1 MKKYLPV
8 GTNVEI
14 IYHGNDKYK
23 RNLAEV
29 FVNGESIAKTML
41 KNGYGWVYRGGIEPS
56 NYRELLEIENSLKN
70 SNIGLWA
77 SHTCGGER
85 KKATE
90 TSISTLSTNTN
101 TTSNTTTNTTNNNSQ
116 NFPQKTSY
124 KSQNGKDCG
133 DMIKGNI
140 NSSWEKIY
148 HSKWQRDYEKTEA
161 EYCFATS
168 FEAEQA
174 GYRAAKR

>member
-8 GTNVEI
+8 NTNVEI

-23 RNLAEV
+23 RDLAEV

-90 TSISTLSTNTN
+90 TSISTSPTD
-101 TTSNTTTNTTNNNSQ
+101 TTNNNSQ

-140 NSSWEKIY
+140 NSS
-148 HSKWQRDYEKTEA
+148 
-161 EYCFATS
+161 
-168 FEAEQA
+168 
-174 GYRAAKR
+174 

>member
-23 RNLAEV
+23 RDLAEV

-41 KNGYGWVYRGGIEPS
+41 KNGYGWVYRGEIEPS

-90 TSISTLSTNTN
+90 TSISTLPTNTN
-101 TTSNTTTNTTNNNSQ
+101 TTFNTTTNTTNNNSQ

-140 NSSWEKIY
+140 NSS
-148 HSKWQRDYEKTEA
+148 
-161 EYCFATS
+161 
-168 FEAEQA
+168 
-174 GYRAAKR
+174 